1 METGNTAKKSV
12 LLIVTG
18 SIAATKVPELIR
30 LLKDKS
36 IDVTPVLTEA
46 GGYFISPLTLASLS
60 GNKVYSELFSVDEE
74 TEMGHIQLSRKADLI
89 VVAPATANTL
99 AKMAQGISDD
109 LASTILLATD
119 KPVLV
124 VPAMNVRM
132 WEHPATQ
139 RNVATLRKDGVVFVG
154 PSKGA
159 LACGEEGYGRMSEPS
174 EVVEEITRFYDFKKL
189 GRPLAGKKALVT
201 SGPTVEA
208 IDPVRYIANR
218 SSGKQGHA
226 IAAALK
232 MLGAEV
238 TLVSGPTALA
248 DPVGV
253 KMVKVESARE
263 MLDACYK
270 ALPVDI
276 AVCAAAVS
284 DWRSSNLSEQKI
296 KKSAKKTI
304 KGPED
309 PLTFTFMENPDILE
323 CLSKHGD
330 KRPALVVGFAAET
343 EQVIKNAK
351 AKMQRKGCD
360 WILANDVSGG
370 TVFGSDDSTIHF
382 IGMDNEEQWPLMSKK
397 DVAFSLA
404 SKVSDYFN
412 EDPKLRKNN
421 VTKLL
426 L

>member
-1 METGNTAKKSV
+1 MVTENTAKRSV

-30 LLKDKS
+30 LLKDKAM
-36 IDVTPVLTEA
+36 DVTAVLTEA
-46 GGYFISPLTLASLS
+46 GGYFISPLTLASLT
-60 GNKVYSELFSVDEE
+60 GKRVYSELFSIDEE
-74 TEMGHIQLSRKADLI
+74 TEMGHIQLSRKSDLI
-89 VVAPATANTL
+89 VVAPATANTI

-139 RNVATLRKDGVVFVG
+139 RNVQTLRKDGVVFVG

-159 LACGEEGYGRMSEPS
+159 LACGEEGHGRMVEPS
-174 EVVEEITRFYDFKKL
+174 EIVDEIQRFYDFKKL
-189 GRPLAGKKALVT
+189 GRPLQGKKALVT

-232 MLGAEV
+232 ALGADV
-238 TLVSGPTALA
+238 TLVSGPTALP

-270 ALPVDI
+270 ALPVDM

-296 KKSAKKTI
+296 KKPAKKSM
-304 KGPED
+304 KPED
-309 PLTFTFMENPDILE
+309 MLTFTFMENPDILE
-323 CLSKHGD
+323 CLGKHGD
-330 KRPALVVGFAAET
+330 KRPQLVVGFAAET
-343 EQVIKNAK
+343 ENVVKNAK

-370 TVFGSDDSTIHF
+370 SVFGSEDTEIHY
-382 IGMDNEEQWPLMSKK
+382 ITVDGEEHWPLMSKR
-397 DVAFSLA
+397 DVAFTLA
-404 SKVSDYFN
+404 SRMSDYFSI
-412 EDPKLRKNN
+412 DPKLRKNN